1 MSLVKISE
9 VTEKFGISSRTLRYY
24 EQVGLLRSERPP
36 FEKHRFYDSDNINRL
51 QQILVLRKMQISIK
65 DILRIYESQDME
77 TLVHS
82 FVKRMEEIDDEISTL
97 SQLKAFVSDFLNA
110 MTAHGITHI
119 SALPLLYEK
128 AQKEFL
134 SASKQD
140 LSMETLNTISDKLA
154 KPLEMDIVTLPPM
167 LMITSI
173 RTDSRRSEIE
183 SFWDWL
189 SANQIPFG
197 KPGSRTMFEFQS
209 GEDIVIM
216 QKLPGQISDMEK
228 CNESTKAFPFEYREF
243 TGGLFAV
250 SSTYTEEDL
259 GALQYRMLQ
268 SFDDNPSFEVDFLH
282 NGGLRHE
289 ALIEAVFSP
298 ENNRERINIYVPVR
312 QRKPNFVDYPEFE
325 ITECITY
332 EEIERANPILQEYG
346 VDFHKITPI
355 YDPHFTV
362 LENGD
367 AEFIAWISE
376 RKLDTNVAVRLPF
389 RVDME
394 FMAEEESEE
403 YLWGTTEGSLWFS
416 HGGCTYTMNAENYAD
431 KALKEHALS
440 FQQPVLGNAFS
451 YPEIGNIPHDRYN
464 KLTWVVGEKH
474 FAVILNGEVRF
485 CGVSFPYMDMD
496 LHLHTPETI
505 IIGTNGQGKK
515 RFRSI
520 KISQLKTS
528 AKTNTTQGAL
538 KMNVKQSNNTLPDL
552 RQIIHPEYGQNYWF
566 NGCASYLMECLD
578 ERDFDYWFFAGLTGE
593 NFTQI
598 FSKNYFRGSGV
609 VDYRLSEKGNHHV
622 IEEIFEKCGYASTFI
637 PLKQILS
644 NREMYVQMLMA
655 YIDKGIP
662 VILNDYGNNPHNRF
676 GWGVLA
682 GYADYGKTLLYM
694 GGDGTVPDSISVEDL
709 LPKGYV
715 EQDDHC
721 HGWLFIGE
729 KQESKDLAGIY
740 RERLLSLPQLLT
752 YEGENYCFGVKAF
765 HAWADHIEKGYFEKI
780 TPEEFDNWGMHT
792 VYVCCLATNSG
803 GCIGFLDKALALDP
817 DMTFISSIIELYR
830 KTGHY
835 WNDDNGTDLEALGGG
850 FNVTLEALQ
859 NRSKRK
865 KIADKLRAFADC
877 MDGVSAVIEQFKAK

>member
-1 MSLVKISE
+1 MNLVKITE

-24 EQVGLLRSERPP
+24 EQVGLLKSERPH
-36 FEKHRFYDSDNINRL
+36 FEKHRFYDSENINRL

-65 DILRIYESQDME
+65 DILRIYENQDME
-77 TLVHS
+77 TLVQS
-82 FVKRMEEIDDEISTL
+82 FVKRMEEIDEEISTL
-97 SQLKAFVSDFLNA
+97 SQLKAFVNDFLNA

-128 AQKEFL
+128 AQTEPLPALKKGL
-134 SASKQD
+134 SIEA
-140 LSMETLNTISDKLA
+140 LNTITDKMA
-154 KPLEMDIVTLPPM
+154 RPLEMDIVTLPPM
-167 LMITSI
+167 PVITSI
-173 RTDSRRSEIE
+173 RTDSRKSEIE

-197 KPGSRTMFEFQS
+197 KPGSRTIFEYQI
-209 GEDIVIM
+209 GEDIVMM
-216 QKLPGQISDMEK
+216 QKLPGQVADMEK
-228 CNESTKAFPFEYREF
+228 RNESTEALPFEYREF
-243 TGGLFAV
+243 AGGLFAV
-250 SSTYTEEDL
+250 SSTYTDEDL

-325 ITECITY
+325 MTESISY
-332 EEIERANPILQEYG
+332 EEIEKANPILRQYG

-362 LENGD
+362 LENGE

-394 FMAEEESEE
+394 FLAQEESEE

-416 HGGCTYTMNAENYAD
+416 HGDCTYTMNAENYAD
-431 KALKEHALS
+431 KALKKHALS
-440 FQQPVLGNAFS
+440 FQQPVLGNEFS
-451 YPEIGNIPHDRYN
+451 YPGIGNIPHDRYN

-485 CGVSFPYMDMD
+485 CAISFPYMVMD
-496 LHLHTPETI
+496 LHLQTPQTI
-505 IIGTNGQGKK
+505 LIGTNGQGKK
-515 RFRSI
+515 RLRSV

-538 KMNVKQSNNTLPDL
+538 KINVKQSNNTLPQM

-566 NGCASYLMECLD
+566 NGCASYVMECLD
-578 ERDFDYWFFAGLTGE
+578 EQDFDYWFFAGLTGE

-598 FSKNYFRGSGV
+598 YSKNGFRGCGV

-622 IEEIFEKCGYASTFI
+622 IEEIFEECGYASTFV

-662 VILNDYGNNPHNRF
+662 VILNDYGNNPHNRVS
-676 GWGVLA
+676 WGVLV

-709 LPKGYV
+709 LPKGYT

-729 KQESKDLAGIY
+729 KQESKDLAGVY
-740 RERLLSLPQLLT
+740 RERILSLPQLLA
-752 YEGENYCFGVKAF
+752 YENENYCFGVKAF
-765 HAWADHIEKGYFEKI
+765 RAWADHIEKGYFEQI

-803 GCIGFLDKALALDP
+803 CCKEFLDKALALDP
-817 DMTFISSIIELYR
+817 NMTFINHIIDLYR
-830 KTGHY
+830 KTAHY

-859 NRSKRK
+859 NISRRK

-877 MDGVSAVIEQFKAK
+877 MDEVSTVIEQFIAK